1 MARGKLYKYAKVSVI
16 VGAAAALLI
25 GSSGCGGEQKAGP
38 ETSATTAREAT
49 ATSGSQ
55 EETEVVRAAPGKV
68 IVTLYFSDANAEKLV
83 REQREI
89 PKTPAIAAAIIRELI
104 KGPTDEGLYP
114 TVPRHLKLLG
124 VKMKGNQAVVNLSR
138 VRQSG
143 YGGTAAEMM
152 MVYSIVNSLT
162 ELPNVKS
169 VTFLVD
175 GKKRDVLVDAFD
187 VTEPVA
193 RDETLIG
200 K

>member
-1 MARGKLYKYAKVSVI
+1 MYRYAVVSV
-16 VGAAAALLI
+16 AAAASAALLV
-25 GSSGCGGEQKAGP
+25 GFNGCNSEP
-38 ETSATTAREAT
+38 ESTTGTSTTTTREAT
-49 ATSGSQ
+49 ATSRSQ
-55 EETEVVRAAPGKV
+55 EETEVVRAAPGKLL
-68 IVTLYFSDANAEKLV
+68 VTLYFSDANAEKLV

-104 KGPTDEGLYP
+104 KGPTNEGLYP
-114 TVPRHLKLLG
+114 TLPRHLQLLG
-124 VKMKGNQAVVNLSR
+124 VKMKGNQAVVNLSK

-169 VTFLVD
+169 VSFLVD

-187 VTEPVA
+187 ITEPVQ
-193 RDETLIG
+193 RDERLIG